1 MTGVKAEPYTRN
13 IERKEDVLNL
23 TILILAACAIGI
35 WLIATS
41 ILISKDGVTYIGLAG
56 RFSSE
61 PLNVVKGRCA
71 GYPEDLPFG
80 YPFLV
85 FAAHKVGTWFGA
97 DSSAIARTYSA
108 QSVTLLCRVLAL
120 IPLYFIGKLLV
131 GARRSFWAVTILTIL
146 PYAAQFGSDALRDWP
161 HVLFL
166 AAGFVFL
173 LRGVQEGKSWMF
185 GVTGLA
191 AGLGH
196 TIRPECA
203 QLVVYGV
210 LWLLLRLL
218 TPKPGMNRGA
228 LAGALAALL
237 LGFAIPAAPYTAVR
251 GKLLPEKLREYAT
264 APALGEPQTDRDMG
278 IDTGTAVWTASVLP
292 VKIIKAVGRLAGE
305 VSDNLMYYF
314 ALALVMGIYSR
325 ARTRSQAGDIER
337 FFIPAFVLL
346 NALMMTMLYH
356 RWGYISRRHCLP
368 LIVLLIFYIPAG
380 LEILAQWLAQRLSRD
395 QTQNAQPSQRWFFI
409 LLAIGA
415 AICTPKLLS
424 PLGYDKQ
431 GYRDAAEWLRQNTKP
446 EDVIAVP
453 DLRISL
459 YAERKGEVYATEIPK
474 GTDYIVRIAGEQNEQ
489 KTPEEFGRKLFS
501 ARVEKRKRNKKQVE
515 IYGAT

>member
-1 MTGVKAEPYTRN
+1 MAAELETKN
-13 IERKEDVLNL
+13 AGRKGDILNV
-23 TILILAACAIGI
+23 LILLLVASVLGVY
-35 WLIATS
+35 LVATTV
-41 ILISKDGVTYIGLAG
+41 LISKDGVTYIGLAG

-61 PLNVVKGRCA
+61 PLNVIKGLSV
-71 GYPEDLPFG
+71 GYPKSLPFG
-80 YPFLV
+80 YPFLI
-85 FAAHKVGTWFGA
+85 FAAHEAGTWFGA
-97 DSSAIARTYSA
+97 DSSALAWTYSA

-120 IPLYFIGKLLV
+120 IPLYSIGKLLV
-131 GARRSFWAVTILTIL
+131 GGRRSFWAILILIIL
-146 PYAAQFGSDALRDWP
+146 PYAAQFASDALRDWP
-161 HVLFL
+161 HILFL
-166 AAGFVFL
+166 ATGFLFL
-173 LRGVQEGKSWMF
+173 LRGAERGKCRMF
-185 GVTGLA
+185 GATGLA

-196 TIRPECA
+196 MVRPECA

-218 TPKPGMNRGA
+218 TPKPGMNRRALLGA
-228 LAGALAALL
+228 LALLL
-237 LGFAIPAAPYTAVR
+237 LGFAVAAVPYMAVR
-251 GKLLPEKLREYAT
+251 GEILPEKLREYTT
-264 APALGEPQTDRDMG
+264 APALGEPQTDHEAG
-278 IDTGTAVWTASVLP
+278 IDADTAVWTASVLP
-292 VKIIKAVGRLAGE
+292 VKTVKAVGRLAGE
-305 VSDNLMYYF
+305 MSDNLMYYF
-314 ALALVMGIYSR
+314 ALALVIGIYSR
-325 ARTRSQAGDIER
+325 ARTRSQVSDMER

-368 LIVLLIFYIPAG
+368 LIVLLIFYVPAG
-380 LEILAQWLAQRLSRD
+380 LEILAQWLAQRLSKNRERSD
-395 QTQNAQPSQRWFFI
+395 LSSQRWFFV

-446 EDVIAVP
+446 EDVVAVP

-474 GTDYIVRIAGEQNEQ
+474 GTDYIVRIAGEQDEQ
-489 KTPEEFGRKLFS
+489 KTSDEFGRKLFS

-515 IYGAT
+515 IYRTT